1 MEARLQTML
10 ATPEHA
16 TMAKAAIKL
25 QERHVQVLGGNGWV
39 PLKHTVVGVLR
50 HTGKLEPCV
59 FNCIRDGWAYVTP
72 LDNFFSAKLGNVP
85 QRMFYKGGCW
95 VFQLPLA
102 QWRRVAKSYP
112 GAERG

>member
-1 MEARLQTML
+1 MSRLEQML

-16 TMAKAAIKL
+16 TMAKAAVKL
-25 QERHVQVLGGNGWV
+25 EARQLRRLGAGWF

-59 FNCIRDGWAYVTP
+59 FHEVRDGWAYVTA
-72 LDNFFSAKLGNVP
+72 LDDFFSSHHSAEQ
-85 QRMFYKGGCW
+85 QRTFYKGGHW
-95 VFQLPLA
+95 IFQLPPA
-102 QWRRVAKSYP
+102 QWRVVQKTYP